1 MKSTASACFFRST
14 GKKPMSFGFTLI
26 ELLVVIAIIAILAA
40 MLLPALSAARE
51 RAKAAN
57 CTGQLKDICMAI
69 HSYSTINGQA
79 LFYSENSGSESVNG
93 DDKGYV
99 MWSAKLIGCGL
110 MTNTNNLFCPS
121 APEMTGAN
129 RGKITYSYSAYYV
142 QGGQYGVFLDNLKAN
157 ADPSATWLL
166 GDGEKKTGTP
176 HYRMYTW
183 NNSSESYGRPSI
195 RHNRMCNL
203 AFADGHVEPIA
214 ATGFQN
220 VYSPAG
226 PSGGRTRFYYDPQ
239 SPGAYIA
246 SPNVN

>member
-1 MKSTASACFFRST
+1 MK
-14 GKKPMSFGFTLI
+14 KYFTLI

-79 LFYSENSGSESVNG
+79 FFYSENSGSESVNG

-110 MTNTNNLFCPS
+110 ITNTKNFFCPS
-121 APEMTGAN
+121 APEVTGN
-129 RGKITYSYSAYYV
+129 DRGKITFSYSAYYV

-166 GDGEKKTGTP
+166 GDGASLKTGSARP
-176 HYRMYTW
+176 NYRMYTW
-183 NNSSESYGRPSI
+183 NDTSESYGRPSI
-195 RHNRMCNL
+195 RHNQMCNL
-203 AFADGHVEPIA
+203 AFADGHVEPIG
-214 ATGFQN
+214 TNGFQN

-226 PSGGRTRFYYDPQ
+226 PSSGRTRFYHDPDTD
-239 SPGAYIA
+239 SYKA
-246 SPNVN
+246 SPNVK